1 MMHQRIART
10 HAASQQEQSASG
22 SMAQRLVRS
31 TEAGRS
37 SEEPEGKLFRDS
49 HFQHDFSQVPV
60 QRNARPT
67 PSKVINNLRLTDDNY
82 SDDNYSNQTGIP
94 TPVLRK
100 MEHFFGQDFSDV
112 RVHANSPAAPGMGA
126 IAYTQGHS
134 LHFAPGQFQPGT
146 LAGQQLLGHEL
157 THVVQQRAGRVQPLV
172 RLKSGVALNEDARL
186 EREADAQGA
195 KAAAVIQRYGSN
207 TPQQT
212 LLTQAYPP
220 GWSDHSLVIQR
231 ARTKNLSR
239 GGSSSSLGD
248 DSQQQS
254 TYDNAMA
261 LQVIQQGNTLIAL
274 AQNALLQ
281 QAAQQT
287 APPPTSQTTGGGQV
301 DEPMEIDG
309 PMQFKRNVIQRAATV
324 TGALNL
330 AAAQAAYGGV
340 VNKALATLNWGN
352 TTAANTSTYA
362 HTIDLNTH
370 PGGAPVGA
378 TRPNNWAQ
386 FIAITGG
393 NNVYVQG
400 HSLHQDLGGDGNHDN
415 LSPFTH
421 SLNGLHYHRVE
432 KLVLN
437 QTYNQFANYDV
448 DVNYKNNPNIAA
460 QAILDFNTFV
470 GNNLVNANA
479 AMVGAGVIT
488 ALQGAANLAAAPP
501 AIPPLQV
508 AAAQNWITNYVNAT
522 FPSSIDCTVTFIND
536 QGGGIYTAT
545 AAQNVNITN
554 DF

>member
-1 MMHQRIART
+1 
-10 HAASQQEQSASG
+10 
-22 SMAQRLVRS
+22 
-31 TEAGRS
+31 
-37 SEEPEGKLFRDS
+37 
-49 HFQHDFSQVPV
+49 
-60 QRNARPT
+60 
-67 PSKVINNLRLTDDNY
+67 VINNLRLTDDNY